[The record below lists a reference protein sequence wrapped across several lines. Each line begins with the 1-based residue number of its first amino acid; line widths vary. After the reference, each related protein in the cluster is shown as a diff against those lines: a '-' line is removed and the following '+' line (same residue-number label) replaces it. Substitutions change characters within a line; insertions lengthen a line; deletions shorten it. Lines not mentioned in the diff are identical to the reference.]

1 MQDMQNASVDM
12 ILTDPPYGISYVS
25 NQRTK
30 SEKFDML
37 KNDNNDVRLLAYS
50 EFARVLKDDS
60 VCVVF
65 ASWKNFAYDFIEL
78 RKHFDIKNVI
88 VWWKRGG
95 GMGDLRHSL
104 LTDYELAIVCH
115 KGKARIRGKRIGSV
129 WECTKLNPNK
139 MVHPTQK
146 PEQLIERI
154 IEKYTDDG
162 DCILDPFMGSG
173 TTGVACVNTGRKFI
187 GMELD
192 DKYFA
197 IAEQRINNAVL
208 SVCTK

>member
-1 MQDMQNASVDM
+1 
-12 ILTDPPYGISYVS
+12 
-25 NQRTK
+25 
-30 SEKFDML
+30 ML
-37 KNDNNDVRLLAYS
+37 KNDDNDVRLSAYT

-95 GMGDLRHSL
+95 GLGDLRHSL
-104 LTDYELAIVCH
+104 LTDYEFAIVCH

-129 WECTKLNPNK
+129 WECPKLNPNK

-146 PEQLIERI
+146 PEQLIERL
-154 IEKYTDDG
+154 IEKWSDDG
-162 DCILDPFMGSG
+162 DCVFDPFMGSG
-173 TTGVACVNTGRKFI
+173 TTGVACVNTGRRFI
-187 GMELD
+187 GIELD
-192 DKYFA
+192 KTYFE
-197 IAEQRINNAVL
+197 IAEQRIKDAVFSL
-208 SVCTK
+208 Q